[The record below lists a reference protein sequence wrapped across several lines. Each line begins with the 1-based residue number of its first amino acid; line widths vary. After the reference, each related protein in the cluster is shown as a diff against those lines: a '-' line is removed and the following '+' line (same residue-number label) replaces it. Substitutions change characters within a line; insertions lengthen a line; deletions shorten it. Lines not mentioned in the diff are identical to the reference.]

1 MPQFYQNYDPCLDH
15 RSIPLVSVE
24 VPETK
29 RVKRQVGEQKVKIP
43 EPEGEMPTLKEVKR
57 RYIFDFQKLDI
68 TLRMRGIRKALMNR
82 RRLDMTPVNLDS
94 IQKAIDAGDIDP
106 NLPITMKT
114 PKEAKIVNKIGDGV
128 KLLGRVSIASFLTD
142 NLRGKKSY
150 RNR

>member
-1 MPQFYQNYDPCLDH
+1 
-15 RSIPLVSVE
+15 
-24 VPETK
+24 
-29 RVKRQVGEQKVKIP
+29 
-43 EPEGEMPTLKEVKR
+43 
-57 RYIFDFQKLDI
+57 
-68 TLRMRGIRKALMNR
+68 
-82 RRLDMTPVNLDS
+82 MTPVNLDS

-114 PKEAKIVNKIGDGV
+114 LKEAKIVNKIGDGV